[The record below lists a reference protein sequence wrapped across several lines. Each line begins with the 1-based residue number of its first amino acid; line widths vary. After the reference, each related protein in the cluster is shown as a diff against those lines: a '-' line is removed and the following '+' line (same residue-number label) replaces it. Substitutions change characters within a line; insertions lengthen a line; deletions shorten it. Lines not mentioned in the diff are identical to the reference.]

1 MDTPLTL
8 DELRQKWNEVLDL
21 VERED
26 RITWMAF
33 FDARLASFDGRVLT
47 LDYADSG
54 KFGGSHQFPET
65 RERQLNLLKSAVKDV
80 CGVAIE
86 VEQRP

>member
-8 DELRQKWNEVLDL
+8 EELRQKWNEVLDL

-33 FDARLASFDGRVLT
+33 FDARLASFDGKVLE
-47 LDYADSG
+47 LDYSDSG

-65 RERQLNLLKSAVKDV
+65 RERQLNLLKAAIKDV
-80 CGVAIE
+80 YGVDIE
-86 VEQRP
+86 IEQRP

>member
-8 DELRQKWNEVLDL
+8 DELRQKWNEVLYL

-33 FDARLASFDGRVLT
+33 FDARLASFDGKVLT
-47 LDYADSG
+47 LDYSDSG

-65 RERQLNLLKSAVKDV
+65 RERQLTLLKAAVKDI
-80 CGVAIE
+80 CGVEIE
-86 VEQRP
+86 VEQRQ

>member
-33 FDARLASFDGRVLT
+33 FDARLASFDGKVLE
-47 LDYADSG
+47 LDYSDSG

-65 RERQLNLLKSAVKDV
+65 RERQLKLLKNAVKDV
-80 CGVAIE
+80 CGVDIE

>member
-8 DELRQKWNEVLDL
+8 DKLRQKWNEVLDL

-33 FDARLASFDGRVLT
+33 FDARLASFDGRILE
-47 LDYADSG
+47 LDYSDSG

-65 RERQLNLLKSAVKDV
+65 RERQLNLLKNAVKDV
-80 CGVAIE
+80 CGVDIE

>member
-1 MDTPLTL
+1 MDIPFTL
-8 DELRQKWNEVLDL
+8 EDLRQQWNEVLDS
-21 VERED
+21 VERQD

-33 FDARLASFDGRVLT
+33 FDARLASFDGKVLT
-47 LDYADSG
+47 LDYSDSG

-65 RERQLNLLKSAVKDV
+65 RERQLDLLKAAVKEV
-80 CGVAIE
+80 CGVEIE

>member
-8 DELRQKWNEVLDL
+8 DELRQQWNEVLDC

-33 FDARLASFDGRVLT
+33 FDARLASFDGKVLE
-47 LDYADSG
+47 LDYSDSG

-65 RERQLNLLKSAVKDV
+65 RERQINLLKNAVKDV
-80 CGVAIE
+80 CGVDIE

>member
-1 MDTPLTL
+1 MNPSLTL
-8 DELRQKWNEVLDL
+8 EELRQQWNEVLDC
-21 VERED
+21 VERQD

-33 FDARLASFDGRVLT
+33 FDARLESFDRNVLT
-47 LDYADSG
+47 LDYSDSG

-65 RERQLNLLKSAVKDV
+65 RERQLNLLKSAIKDV
-80 CGVAIE
+80 CGVEIE

>member
-1 MDTPLTL
+1 MDTTLTIE
-8 DELRQKWNEVLDL
+8 ELRQRWNDVLDY
-21 VERED
+21 VERQD

-33 FDARLASFDGRVLT
+33 FDARLADFDGKLLT
-47 LDYADSG
+47 LDYSDSG

-65 RERQLNLLKSAVKDV
+65 RERQLSLLKAAVKEV
-80 CGVAIE
+80 CGVEIE

>member
-1 MDTPLTL
+1 MDTVLTL
-8 DELRQKWNEVLDL
+8 EEIRQRWNDVLDL
-21 VERED
+21 VERQD

-33 FDARLASFDGRVLT
+33 FDARLASFDGKVLT
-47 LDYADSG
+47 LDYSDSG

-65 RERQLNLLKSAVKDV
+65 RVRQLNLLKAAVKEV
-80 CGVAIE
+80 CGAEIE

>member
-8 DELRQKWNEVLDL
+8 DELRQQWNEVLDY

-33 FDARLASFDGRVLT
+33 FDARLAAFDGKVLT
-47 LDYADSG
+47 LDYSDSG

-65 RERQLNLLKSAVKDV
+65 RERQLNLLKAAIKDV
-80 CGVAIE
+80 FGVDIE
-86 VEQRP
+86 IEQRP

>member
-1 MDTPLTL
+1 MDTSFTL
-8 DELRQKWNEVLDL
+8 EELRQQWNDVLDFI
-21 VERED
+21 ERQD

-33 FDARLASFDGRVLT
+33 FDARLAAFDGKVLT
-47 LDYADSG
+47 LDYSDSG

-65 RERQLNLLKSAVKDV
+65 RERQLDLLKSSVKEI
-80 CGVAIE
+80 CGVEIE

>member
-1 MDTPLTL
+1 MTDPKTL
-8 DELRQKWNEVLDL
+8 QDIRQHWNNVLDF

-33 FDARLASFDGRVLT
+33 FDARLASLDGHT
-47 LDYADSG
+47 LSRDYSDSQ

-65 RERQLNLLKSAVKDV
+65 RAKQIALLKK
-80 CGVAIE
+80 AIHSILDLDIE
-86 VEQRP
+86 IEQRT

>member
-8 DELRQKWNEVLDL
+8 DKLRQQWNEVLDC

-33 FDARLASFDGRVLT
+33 FDARLADFDGKVLT
-47 LDYADSG
+47 LDYSDSG

-65 RERQLNLLKSAVKDV
+65 RERQLNLLKAAIKDV
-80 CGVAIE
+80 CGVEIE
-86 VEQRP
+86 IEQRP

>member
-1 MDTPLTL
+1 MDTTLTME
-8 DELRQKWNEVLDL
+8 ELRQRWNDVLDY
-21 VERED
+21 VERQD

-33 FDARLASFDGRVLT
+33 FDARLAAFDGTLLT
-47 LDYADSG
+47 LDYSDSG

-65 RERQLNLLKSAVKDV
+65 RERQLSLLKAAVKEV
-80 CGVAIE
+80 CGVEIE

>member
-8 DELRQKWNEVLDL
+8 KELRQQWNEVLDS
-21 VERED
+21 VERQD

-33 FDARLASFDGRVLT
+33 FDARLADFDGKVLT
-47 LDYADSG
+47 LDYSDSG

-65 RERQLNLLKSAVKDV
+65 RQRQLNLLKAAVKEV
-80 CGVAIE
+80 CGVEIE

>member
-8 DELRQKWNEVLDL
+8 EELRQQWNEVLDC
-21 VERED
+21 VERQD

-33 FDARLASFDGRVLT
+33 FDARLADFDGKVLT
-47 LDYADSG
+47 LDYSDSG

-65 RERQLNLLKSAVKDV
+65 RQRQLNLLKAAVEEV
-80 CGVAIE
+80 CGVEIE

>member
-1 MDTPLTL
+1 MDTVLTL
-8 DELRQKWNEVLDL
+8 EELRQRWNDVLDL
-21 VERED
+21 VERQD

-33 FDARLASFDGRVLT
+33 FDARLASFDGKVLM
-47 LDYADSG
+47 LDYSDSG

-65 RERQLNLLKSAVKDV
+65 RERQLNLLKAAVKEV
-80 CGVAIE
+80 CGAEIE